1 MDHREE
7 LELALAEA
15 EVQLAEAVEARA
27 RLDTGTAE
35 VNANIERARAHC
47 RHARAAL
54 AELGRTELERRESE
68 FVPEGSTG
76 PLAGGGR
83 KPAERTQRRA
93 VHRLIGGFLAREFV
107 AKGAPDWRLI
117 ARQAFMLLA
126 LVLAYL
132 QYYFFDVHL
141 QLARLPAL
149 VVPLL
154 SSHPLT

>member
-27 RLDTGTAE
+27 RLDTDAAE
-35 VNANIERARAHC
+35 VNANIERARAQC

-54 AELGRTELERRESE
+54 AELGRTELEHRESA
-68 FVPEGSTG
+68 FVPEVPSG
-76 PLAGGGR
+76 LLVGGGR
-83 KPAERTQRRA
+83 KPAKRARRRA
-93 VHRLIGGFLAREFV
+93 VHRLIGGFLARELV
-107 AKGAPDWRLI
+107 AKGAPDWRLL

-141 QLARLPAL
+141 QVARLPAL
-149 VVPLL
+149 IVPLL